1 MRVFNARVDPLEDSD
16 DEDLVRDA
24 APKRRTATETSGT
37 RIKLWLA
44 RVDTVEP
51 TMAAMRRFLIALWCV
66 CVVLV
71 GLIIWRVVRSSLRPL
86 DQLKDRIE
94 SLDEQA
100 SGQRISVPRLPI
112 ELAPVV
118 RELNHLLE
126 RVETT
131 LKRER
136 TLTSN
141 VAHEL
146 RTPIAGILSIIEV
159 TLARLRS
166 PEEYRESTE
175 ECFEIAKRMHW
186 LVLNLLSVARI
197 EAKNIQL
204 LNRPLDLKR
213 ALIEW
218 WEPFSSRVSAR
229 RIQVH
234 WDVPP
239 TAGVETDPEYLRI
252 VVSNLFDNAA
262 SYTPDGGS
270 IRITVAPEGRISV
283 ANQTPDLKSETEKHV
298 FDPFW
303 RHSPSR
309 EDSDLHAGLGLSLCR
324 RIMELLGGRISAE
337 VQESKKMFEVRLEMA

>member
-1 MRVFNARVDPLEDSD
+1 
-16 DEDLVRDA
+16 
-24 APKRRTATETSGT
+24 
-37 RIKLWLA
+37 
-44 RVDTVEP
+44 
-51 TMAAMRRFLIALWCV
+51 
-66 CVVLV
+66 
-71 GLIIWRVVRSSLRPL
+71 
-86 DQLKDRIE
+86 
-94 SLDEQA
+94 
-100 SGQRISVPRLPI
+100 
-112 ELAPVV
+112 
-118 RELNHLLE
+118 
-126 RVETT
+126 
-131 LKRER
+131 
-136 TLTSN
+136 
-141 VAHEL
+141 
-146 RTPIAGILSIIEV
+146 V